1 MAPSLESNW
10 LVQIPNQTGNHVAQA
25 REHSFAAHMAYNKTH
40 IDAGH
45 MVLAGPTVDAPPHDG
60 QPPNSTV
67 ITGSV
72 MVWKA
77 SSSEREMLDTWL
89 RENPF
94 ATSGVWDLSKMTC
107 TPFLCGVRK
116 AL

>member
-10 LVQIPNQTGNHVAQA
+10 LVQIPNQTGDHVAQA
-25 REHSFAAHMAYNKTH
+25 RKDSFAAHMSYNKTH
-40 IDAGH
+40 IDSGR
-45 MVLAGPTVDAPPHDG
+45 MVLAGPTVDELPDDDEP
-60 QPPNSTV
+60 STSAV

-77 SSSEREMLDTWL
+77 SSSEREMLDAWL
-89 RENPF
+89 SKNPF